1 MNSDMPDDSP
11 YYWSDNKLIRHAL
24 VMIVGVWWLLIPSL
38 IFKTI
43 ECANFASW
51 GHILLVSAAI
61 ILWFC
66 GFTQVSPMVYLQH
79 SKNAEDIMQSI
90 KEKSQGP

>member
-1 MNSDMPDDSP
+1 MLDDSP

-38 IFKTI
+38 IFKTM
-43 ECANFASW
+43 EYANFASW
-51 GHILLVSAAI
+51 EHILLVSAAI